1 MLEGLS
7 SALPLLFTPDQFIA
21 EIINQL
27 GAGIYIVLFLIVF
40 AETGLVVTPF
50 LPGDSLLFAG
60 GAVAAA
66 GDLTFWSLALTLFLA
81 AVVGDAVNYLIGRRF
96 GLVILQRDGR
106 WVKREHFD
114 GASHFFHQH
123 GGKAIFLAR
132 FAPFVR
138 TFVPFV
144 AGMSRMSLPRFW
156 LFNITGAF
164 VWVALFTGAGYLFG
178 NMPWVEENLTL
189 FMMAI
194 VAISVMPMVIG
205 AIRRKL
211 RSRRPED
218 PPSSAAAE
226 K

>member
-1 MLEGLS
+1 LLENLA
-7 SALPLLFTPDQFIA
+7 SALPLLFQPDEFIA
-21 EIINQL
+21 AIIDQL

-66 GDLTFWSLALTLFLA
+66 GDLSFWSLSIVLLVA
-81 AVVGDAVNYLIGRRF
+81 AIAGDAVNYLIGRRF
-96 GLVILQRDGR
+96 GVAILNRESK

-114 GASHFFHQH
+114 EASDFFGRH

-144 AGMSRMSLPRFW
+144 AGMCEMSLPRFW
-156 LFNITGAF
+156 MFNISGAI
-164 VWVALFTGAGYLFG
+164 VWVLLFTGAGYLFG
-178 NMPWVEENLTL
+178 TMPWVEENLTL
-189 FMMAI
+189 FMMSI
-194 VAISVMPMVIG
+194 VAISVLPMVIG
-205 AIRRKL
+205 IVRRKMA
-211 RSRRPED
+211 PKD
-218 PPSSAAAE
+218 AAE
-226 K
+226 TGPGEGE

>member
-1 MLEGLS
+1 MLEGLAS
-7 SALPLLFTPDQFIA
+7 TLPLLFQPDQFIA
-21 EIINQL
+21 AVIDQL

-60 GAVAAA
+60 GAVVAA
-66 GDLTFWSLALTLFLA
+66 GDLTFWSLALTLFVA
-81 AVVGDAVNYLIGRRF
+81 AVAGDAVNYLIGRRF
-96 GLVILQRDGR
+96 GETILERPSK

-114 GASHFFHQH
+114 EATEFFGRH

-144 AGMSRMSLPRFW
+144 AGMCHMSLPRFW
-156 LFNITGAF
+156 MFNISGAF

-194 VAISVMPMVIG
+194 VAISVAPMVIG
-205 AIRRKL
+205 LVRRKL
-211 RSRRPED
+211 AARSAVGEV
-218 PPSSAAAE
+218 E
-226 K
+226 TGVEE